1 MTHTLHRS
9 GTRESLSEDY
19 ILLSLPAFG
28 INNAGSGAKQKKF
41 YEITLRHN
49 PVNIGDTKLGN
60 MYNLGVQKL
69 IDSINK
75 DGSVVHAVFD
85 NEEAAAKALKELKE
99 ADLGLSLVVS
109 GIFDRVKQCCQ
120 EAGIHR
126 HAVTYSLGIW
136 GKTEKLPPEQTLDIV
151 TMCGH
156 GMVSATLLDSLADD
170 VKAGR
175 KSTQDA
181 AKEMARQ
188 CVCGIFNPARAAKL
202 LTALANAK

>member
-28 INNAGSGAKQKKF
+28 INNAGSGATQKKF

-49 PVNIGDTKLGN
+49 PVNVGDTKLGN

-99 ADLGLSLVVS
+99 ADLGVSLVVS
-109 GIFDRVKQCCQ
+109 GIFNRVKEHCQ
-120 EAGIHR
+120 KAGIHR

-136 GKTEKLPPEQTLDIV
+136 GKTEKLPDEQTLDIA

-156 GMVSATLLDSLADD
+156 GMVSVSLIDSLAED

-175 KSTQDA
+175 KSAQDA

-188 CVCGIFNPARAAKL
+188 CTCGVFNPVRAAKL
-202 LTALANAK
+202 ITAMVNTK